1 MSEKDEG
8 VQYTLEDLLYL
19 MRRLRD
25 PKDGCPWDIKQDFAS
40 IVPFTI
46 EETYEVA
53 DAIEREDWPHLRDE
67 LGDLLF
73 QAVFYSQMAQEKDL
87 FQWPDIV
94 DGVVRKLLR
103 RHPHVFPDGTLES
116 RLAPGETI
124 SEEQIKANWER
135 IKQQE
140 RELKKLGEEQES
152 TASSGVLADI
162 PNAMPAL
169 QRAQKLQKRASLH
182 GFDWPE
188 INPVLDKIHEEI
200 EELRHELAAPVL
212 DQDKL
217 EDELGD
223 VLFCCVN
230 LARFVKADPEAALRR
245 ANAKFIRRFSRIE
258 SLLQEQGKT
267 LDDASLQEMDLLW
280 DKAKEEGL

>member
-1 MSEKDEG
+1 MSEKDKS

-25 PKDGCPWDIKQDFAS
+25 PKDGCPWDLKQDFAS

-53 DAIEREDWPHLRDE
+53 DAIEREDWLHLRDE

-73 QAVFYSQMAQEKDL
+73 QAVFYSQLAQEKDL

-140 RELKKLGEEQES
+140 RELKKQGEVQES
-152 TASSGVLADI
+152 TAPSSVLADI

-200 EELRHELAAPVL
+200 DELRHELAAPVL

>member
-1 MSEKDEG
+1 MSEIDEG

-25 PKDGCPWDIKQDFAS
+25 PKDGCPWDLKQDFAS

-53 DAIEREDWPHLRDE
+53 DAIEQEDWPHLRDE

-73 QAVFYSQMAQEKDL
+73 QAVFYSQLAQEKDL

-116 RLAPGETI
+116 RLAPGEKI

-140 RELKKLGEEQES
+140 RKLKKPGEAQES
-152 TASSGVLADI
+152 AASSSVLADI
-162 PNAMPAL
+162 PNALPAL

-200 EELRHELAAPVL
+200 DELRHELAAPVL

-245 ANAKFIRRFSRIE
+245 ANAKFVRRFNRIE